1 LPPGAGVQRRRSLL
15 WPPEGEVRGAAALAR
30 REDLPLPANRVNSG
44 ANPTSGGRMRISQ
57 SDLGTALGVTIEENR
72 IDASNAEELKSAV
85 EELVDAG
92 HATLVIDMSQVE
104 FIDSRGLGTCI
115 ALMKLLEKR
124 GALGLCGLQPNVRG
138 VFRLTRL
145 DRVFRIFPDLAA
157 AAAAPI
163 TPTPPRA

>member
-1 LPPGAGVQRRRSLL
+1 
-15 WPPEGEVRGAAALAR
+15 
-30 REDLPLPANRVNSG
+30 
-44 ANPTSGGRMRISQ
+44 MRISQ